1 MFTDQL
7 HLTSTKDIK
16 QYTFWRI
23 LGLVWGCIL
32 NFWILYF
39 GLNIGFGAMIEQ
51 CYNKLI
57 PSCPEMF
64 NSRIS
69 HTFNICF
76 SFRISEKV
84 QHLNATETITAK
96 KNLPQEHAKQNF
108 VQIYPMWVRW
118 WAFKLKCTVLLQS

>member
-1 MFTDQL
+1 
-7 HLTSTKDIK
+7 
-16 QYTFWRI
+16 
-23 LGLVWGCIL
+23 
-32 NFWILYF
+32 
-39 GLNIGFGAMIEQ
+39 MIEQ

-69 HTFNICF
+69 HTFNISF

-108 VQIYPMWVRW
+108 VQIYPM
-118 WAFKLKCTVLLQS
+118 